1 MECRI
6 GSATNPVLVI
16 AAVIPWIVLPARSHP
31 QAMRTAKN
39 TSAKHRTDPPPKAI
53 RKRHS
58 RRLRAGSCATVMNS
72 SAGIATL

>member
-16 AAVIPWIVLPARSHP
+16 AAVIPWMVLLARSRP
-31 QAMRTAKN
+31 NATRTARK
-39 TSAKHRTDPPPKAI
+39 TSAKHRMDPPPNAS

-58 RRLRAGSCATVMNS
+58 SRLRAGSCAMVTNS
-72 SAGIATL
+72 RAGIATL